1 MGNDFEEIFGSI
13 VGKGQQATV
22 YAKDGYAV
30 KLYKEGYSKQ
40 NVFSEAFIM
49 ANLELWDF
57 PSPKVYEVLYVNGRY
72 GLRMDQAKGK
82 LMSEDIIDPEKI
94 HRVIDDLV
102 NLQCRL
108 NEYSGA
114 DLDGLL
120 DIKVRFYNDI
130 KSNDSLSSETKKKLL
145 GKLDKLPE
153 GHNFCHSDF
162 HYDNVFFD
170 GENYMIIDLLQI
182 CRGEPAA
189 DVACSFIAYN
199 ILNSRE
205 IAEYYLNQYC
215 QTSGIPKENVWH
227 WIPIYAGAILGQVD
241 EEFTPLLEEFI
252 KSG

>member
-1 MGNDFEEIFGSI
+1 MDNDFEEIFGSI

-22 YAKDGYAV
+22 YVKDGYAV

-40 NVFSEAFIM
+40 NIFSEAFIM
-49 ANLELWDF
+49 ANLELLDF

-82 LMSEDIIDPEKI
+82 LMSEDISSPEKTQK
-94 HRVIDDLV
+94 VIDDLV
-102 NLQCRL
+102 NLQCHL
-108 NEYSGA
+108 NDNSGA
-114 DLDGLL
+114 ELEGLT
-120 DIKVRFYNDI
+120 DIKARFHNDI
-130 KSNDSLSSETKKKLL
+130 KLNDNLSPETKKKLL
-145 GKLDKLPE
+145 NKLDKLPE

-162 HYDNVFFD
+162 HYNNVFFD

-189 DVACSFIAYN
+189 DVACSFVAYN
-199 ILNSRE
+199 ILNTRE

-215 QTSGIPKENVWH
+215 QTSGISKENVWQ

-241 EEFTPLLEEFI
+241 EEFTPILEEFI
-252 KSG
+252 ELG